1 MLWKIEAPVGLRT
14 LDAPIEEWVQN
25 FLLSAGVSFRF

>member
-1 MLWKIEAPVGLRT
+1 VGLHQ
-14 LDAPIEEWVQN
+14 LDAPTEGWVQN